1 MWRRSKQPRW
11 ICVAAVTALLVL
23 ASLPYFPRTK
33 AYKSQVRSLFYHQHK
48 TIAYYLNYR
57 DPQLAMQMGSYYFGG
72 GAYDLKKAAGSYN
85 VAVKLEP
92 KVLWGHYQL
101 ARILFVEGNKTKA
114 IEEIDA
120 ELAANP
126 ANLRSLYVRGLIE
139 DAQGNLPAAE
149 ADFTRFVSW
158 APAEWGGY
166 NDLSYVLAKEGKYI
180 ESEAT
185 INEALKH
192 VPDAK
197 DIPWLWN
204 SRGLAQ
210 LNELHYSQALV
221 SFEKALVLAKAIT
234 PAGWHRAYSG
244 NDPATTAQSITNF
257 QNAIQSNILM
267 AKQGSTL

>member
-1 MWRRSKQPRW
+1 MSTNRQKLQYVVSFVV
-11 ICVAAVTALLVL
+11 IMGAVCVYMFGGGYQHMVKSLWYQGYRAA
-23 ASLPYFPRTK
+23 
-33 AYKSQVRSLFYHQHK
+33 
-48 TIAYYLNYR
+48 AYYLNYN
-57 DPQLAMQMGSYYFGG
+57 DSELAMQMGNYYFGG
-72 GAYDLKKAAGSYN
+72 VTYDLKKAAGSYN

-101 ARILFVEGNKTKA
+101 ARIYFVMGDKTKA
-114 IEEIDA
+114 TEEIDS

-126 ANLRSLYVRGLIE
+126 DNLRSLYVRGLIE
-139 DAQGNLPAAE
+139 DAEGNLPAAE

-166 NDLSYVLAKEGKYI
+166 NDLSYVLAEEGKYAQ
-180 ESEAT
+180 SEAT
-185 INEALKH
+185 VNKALKH

-204 SRGLAQ
+204 SKGLAE
-210 LNELHYSQALV
+210 LNELHFSQAQV

-234 PAGWHRAYSG
+234 PAEWHRAYSG
-244 NDPATTAQSITNF
+244 NDPAATAQSINNF

-267 AKQGSTL
+267 AKQGSNL

>member
-1 MWRRSKQPRW
+1 MSTNRQKLQYVVSFVV
-11 ICVAAVTALLVL
+11 IMGAVCVYMFGGGYQHMVKSLWYHGYRAA
-23 ASLPYFPRTK
+23 
-33 AYKSQVRSLFYHQHK
+33 
-48 TIAYYLNYR
+48 AYYLNR
-57 DPQLAMQMGSYYFGG
+57 DDAQLAMQMGSYYFGG
-72 GAYDLKKAAGSYN
+72 GAYDLEKAAGSYN

-101 ARILFVEGNKTKA
+101 ARILFVEGNKMKA
-114 IEEIDA
+114 TEEIDA

-166 NDLSYVLAKEGKYI
+166 NDLSYVLAKEGKYAQ
-180 ESEAT
+180 SEAT

-204 SRGLAQ
+204 SRGLAE
-210 LNELHYSQALV
+210 LNELHYSQAQV

-234 PAGWHRAYSG
+234 PAVWHRAYSG
-244 NDPATTAQSITNF
+244 NDPATTAHSITNF

-267 AKQGSTL
+267 AKKGSTL